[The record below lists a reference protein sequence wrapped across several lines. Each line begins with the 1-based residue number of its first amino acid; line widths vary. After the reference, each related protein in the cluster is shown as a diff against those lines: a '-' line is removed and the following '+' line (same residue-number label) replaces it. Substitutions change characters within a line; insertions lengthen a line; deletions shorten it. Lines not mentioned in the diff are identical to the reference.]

1 MKFWLDA
8 IRDLLPA
15 GRKALFCKLETL
27 QRKLLM
33 NQAELA
39 QSLTDLGTQLTKAS
53 AEITGKITELE
64 AAIGNAGTVSPQV
77 EAALNALKAS
87 GQALDNIV
95 PDAAPV

>member
-8 IRDLLPA
+8 IRDLLPP

-27 QRKLLM
+27 QRKILM

-39 QSLTDLGTQLTKAS
+39 QSLTDLGAQLTKAS

-87 GQALDNIV
+87 GQALDDIV